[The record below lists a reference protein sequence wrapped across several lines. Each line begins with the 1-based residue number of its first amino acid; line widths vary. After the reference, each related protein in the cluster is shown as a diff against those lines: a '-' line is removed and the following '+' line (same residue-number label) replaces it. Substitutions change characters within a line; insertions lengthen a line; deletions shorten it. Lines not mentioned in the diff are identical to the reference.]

1 MESLSRLVSH
11 SLVQSTYKTLLYQFG
26 LVGEHFIQC
35 KWNRRWEGNW
45 TKLKATP
52 RESEL
57 DWYYINQGGNI
68 CSNKQR
74 NMGEVYW
81 WHARLIDRECCS
93 TRYVGLLG
101 RILLLPYSV
110 FRAGF
115 INQPSSSFFFVFF
128 FARSRLT
135 SSSLISQILSRKS
148 STLTPRLKRS
158 GEGVGREWEEEE
170 EVT

>member
-128 FARSRLT
+128 ARSRLT

-158 GEGVGREWEEEE
+158 GEGGGREGEEEE